1 MKLPLLAL
9 PFLTSLVSAHFSLNY
24 PPPRGENKDDMHTF
38 PCGGLA
44 QSSKRAPIAISSDGK
59 ATFPVA
65 VTMGH
70 AHTALEILLALGA
83 NPSDNFNI
91 TLHPTFGVMGLG
103 SFCIPD
109 VVVDE
114 ALLGT
119 KVVDGMNATLQV
131 QSNGDPAGGL
141 YTCSDIQ
148 FSSTFT
154 ISKSTPCQNN
164 TGISAV
170 PFTGASAERNANES
184 TSSGD
189 PQGGTDDSHNG
200 NHSDNH
206 DSSGGSSTHGSSP
219 TSTSAA
225 GGVAM
230 ETAAWG
236 MLGAMVVGGI
246 VVL

>member
-1 MKLPLLAL
+1 MKIPFLAL
-9 PFLTSLVSAHFSLNY
+9 PFLPSLVSAHFSLNY
-24 PPPRGENKDDMHTF
+24 PPPRGENKDDMPTF

-44 QSSKRAPIAISSDGK
+44 PSSKRAPVAISSDGK
-59 ATFPVA
+59 GTFPVA

-70 AHTALEILLALGA
+70 AHTALEILLALGDD
-83 NPSDNFNI
+83 PSDNFNI

-184 TSSGD
+184 TASGD
-189 PQGGTDDSHNG
+189 PQGGNDDSHNG
-200 NHSDNH
+200 NHSGDH
-206 DSSGGSSTHGSSP
+206 DSSAPS
-219 TSTSAA
+219 STSAA
-225 GGVAM
+225 AGVAI

-236 MLGAMVVGGI
+236 VLGAMVVGGI
-246 VVL
+246 VML